1 MTIIKTGFKNIFIFK
16 DPGKHPKAEDR
27 GEFNLEK
34 NHNC

>member
-1 MTIIKTGFKNIFIFK
+1 MTIIKTGFKKYIFK
-16 DPGKHPKAEDR
+16 DPGKHPKAEAR